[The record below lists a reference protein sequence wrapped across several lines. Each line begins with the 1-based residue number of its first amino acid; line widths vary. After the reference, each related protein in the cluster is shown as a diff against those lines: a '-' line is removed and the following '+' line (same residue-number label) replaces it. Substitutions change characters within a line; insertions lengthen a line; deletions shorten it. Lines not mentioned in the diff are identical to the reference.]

1 LVSDPPKAQEE
12 TGLADT
18 EGEGAELTFRVP
30 DIIAKNLARHIED
43 QIIFGELAPN
53 TRLVEE
59 EIVQRY
65 SVSRS
70 PVREAL
76 RVLEQEGLAVRHSRR
91 GVWVSPLGWQDLEE
105 VYSCRIVMEGLAT
118 ELAAQHRTDED
129 MQAVNDAY
137 AALARTRDSD
147 NLKQFFRANLALSN
161 SIHSAAH
168 NKTLKRLLGSIGK
181 QSLRYRYLAYSHAPE
196 MMTAS
201 VEGNREIISAIEKK
215 NARHARILMEDL
227 IQRSWTVIRQLFT
240 DQEHTGS

>member
-1 LVSDPPKAQEE
+1 
-12 TGLADT
+12 
-18 EGEGAELTFRVP
+18 VP

>member
-1 LVSDPPKAQEE
+1 M
-12 TGLADT
+12 ADT
-18 EGEGAELTFRVP
+18 ENGGAGLGFRVP
-30 DIIAKNLARHIED
+30 DIIAKDLARHIED

-65 SVSRS
+65 NVSRS

-76 RVLEQEGLAVRHSRR
+76 RTLEQEGLAIRESRR
-91 GVWVSPLGWQDLEE
+91 GVWVGPLGLQDLEE

-118 ELAAQHRTDED
+118 ELAAQHRSEED
-129 MQAVNDAY
+129 MDNINAAY
-137 AALARTRDSD
+137 AALAATNNSEDMR
-147 NLKQFFRANLALSN
+147 QFFRANLVLSN

-168 NKTLKRLLGSIGK
+168 NSTLKRLLGSIGK

-201 VEGNREIISAIEKK
+201 VEGNREIILAIEKK

-227 IQRSWTVIRQLFT
+227 IQRSWTVIRQLFA
-240 DQEHTGS
+240 DQEKAAG

>member
-1 LVSDPPKAQEE
+1 M
-12 TGLADT
+12 ADT
-18 EGEGAELTFRVP
+18 ENGGAGLGFRVP
-30 DIIAKNLARHIED
+30 DIIAKDLARHIED

-65 SVSRS
+65 NVSRS

-76 RVLEQEGLAVRHSRR
+76 RTLEQEGLAIRESRR
-91 GVWVSPLGWQDLEE
+91 GVWVGPLGLQDLEE

-118 ELAAQHRTDED
+118 ELAAQHRSEED
-129 MQAVNDAY
+129 MDNINAAY
-137 AALARTRDSD
+137 AALAATNTSEDMR
-147 NLKQFFRANLALSN
+147 QFFRANLVLSN

-168 NKTLKRLLGSIGK
+168 NSTLKRLLGSIGK

-201 VEGNREIISAIEKK
+201 VEGNREIILAIEKK

-227 IQRSWTVIRQLFT
+227 IQRSWTVIRQLFA
-240 DQEHTGS
+240 DQEKAAG

>member
-1 LVSDPPKAQEE
+1 M
-12 TGLADT
+12 ADT
-18 EGEGAELTFRVP
+18 EKDGANFAFRVP
-30 DIIAKNLARHIED
+30 DIIAKDLARHIED

-65 SVSRS
+65 NVSRS

-76 RVLEQEGLAVRHSRR
+76 RALEQEGLAVRELRR
-91 GVWVSPLGWQDLEE
+91 GVWVSSLGLEDLQE
-105 VYSCRIVMEGLAT
+105 VYNCRIVMEGLAT
-118 ELAAQHRTDED
+118 ELAAQHRSED
-129 MQAVNDAY
+129 DIGAIEAAY
-137 AALARTRDSD
+137 TALAKTKDSD
-147 NLKQFFRANLALSN
+147 DMKQFFRANLVLSN

-201 VEGNREIISAIEKK
+201 VEGNREIIAAIEKK

-240 DQEHTGS
+240 DQEKGGN